1 MIKKYNYDEGF
12 SIYIPEGH
20 TGPIDTVIYYPGAG
34 GAGNDGKAM
43 RNYIILGA
51 AVCVAV
57 SMVSCKSS
65 ESAYKKAYEKAKAQ
79 QTTVVQTQPAV
90 VAQPTT
96 VTPVQTVTTAPVAT
110 NENTRTENLT
120 LVSGAGLKAYSVVVG
135 SFSIRA
141 NADNLQRTLTNN
153 GYAAQIATNP
163 QGMFRVIAST
173 FDDLGSAVQSRNNL
187 RAQYPD
193 AWLLRK

>member
-1 MIKKYNYDEGF
+1 
-12 SIYIPEGH
+12 
-20 TGPIDTVIYYPGAG
+20 
-34 GAGNDGKAM
+34 M
-43 RNYIILGA
+43 RNYFVLGA
-51 AVCVAV
+51 AVCVAL

-79 QTTVVQTQPAV
+79 QAVEQTQPAV
-90 VAQPTT
+90 VTQPTT
-96 VTPVQTVTTAPVAT
+96 VAPVQTVTTAPVAS
-110 NENTRTENLT
+110 ENTRSENLT

-173 FDDLGSAVQSRNNL
+173 FDDLGSAVQSRNAL
-187 RAQYPD
+187 RSQYPD

>member
-1 MIKKYNYDEGF
+1 
-12 SIYIPEGH
+12 
-20 TGPIDTVIYYPGAG
+20 
-34 GAGNDGKAM
+34 M
-43 RNYIILGA
+43 RNYFVLGA
-51 AVCVAV
+51 AVCVAL

-79 QTTVVQTQPAV
+79 QAVEQTQPAV
-90 VAQPTT
+90 VTQPTT
-96 VTPVQTVTTAPVAT
+96 VAPVQTVTTAPVAT
-110 NENTRTENLT
+110 ENTRSENLT

-173 FDDLGSAVQSRNNL
+173 FDDLGSAVQSRNTL
-187 RAQYPD
+187 RSQYPD

>member
-1 MIKKYNYDEGF
+1 MKNYL
-12 SIYIPEGH
+12 
-20 TGPIDTVIYYPGAG
+20 V
-34 GAGNDGKAM
+34 
-43 RNYIILGA
+43 LGA
-51 AVCVAV
+51 AVCVAL

-79 QTTVVQTQPAV
+79 QATEQTQAAV
-90 VAQPTT
+90 VTQPTT
-96 VTPVQTVTTAPVAT
+96 VAPVQTVTTAPVA
-110 NENTRTENLT
+110 NENTRSESLT

-173 FDDLGSAVQSRNNL
+173 YDDLGSAVQSRNTL
-187 RAQYPD
+187 RQQYPD

>member
-1 MIKKYNYDEGF
+1 
-12 SIYIPEGH
+12 
-20 TGPIDTVIYYPGAG
+20 
-34 GAGNDGKAM
+34 M
-43 RNYIILGA
+43 RNYFVLGA
-51 AVCVAV
+51 AVCVAL

-79 QTTVVQTQPAV
+79 QAVEQTQPAV
-90 VAQPTT
+90 VTQPTT
-96 VTPVQTVTTAPVAT
+96 VAPVQTVTTAPVAS
-110 NENTRTENLT
+110 ENTRSENLT
-120 LVSGAGLKAYSVVVG
+120 LVSGAGLRAYSVVVG

-173 FDDLGSAVQSRNNL
+173 FDDLGSAVQSRNAL
-187 RAQYPD
+187 RSQYPD